1 MENLFE
7 KDKIYNQDCI
17 IGMKRLPDE
26 SVDLTVTSPPYDTL
40 RSYNGHITWD
50 FEKFKEVACELY
62 RVTKNGGIVTW
73 IVGDETRR
81 GSESGSS
88 FKQALYFMQCGFL
101 LHDTMIWKKICPFQ
115 HRTRYIQSFEYMF
128 VFSKSKPPKTANL
141 ICDRKNKWGGTAVHG
156 SERQADGT
164 TRPLSLRQ
172 KSKKIKE
179 YGARYNIWDMPGNKN
194 NKTGHPAVFP
204 LQLAVDHIVTWSNEG
219 DIILDPFIGSGT
231 TAIAAIETGRHY
243 IGYEVVPEYY
253 QICINRIAQEDAN
266 GKT

>member
-7 KDKIYNQDCI
+7 KDKIFNKDCST
-17 IGMKRLPDE
+17 GMKSIPDE
-26 SVDLTVTSPPYDTL
+26 FVDLTVTSPPYDTL
-40 RSYNGHITWD
+40 RSYNGHLAWS
-50 FEKFKEVACELY
+50 FEKFQEVARELY
-62 RVTKNGGIVTW
+62 RVTKTGGVVVW
-73 IVGDETRR
+73 IIGNQTKY

-88 FKQALYFMQCGFL
+88 FKQALYFMRCGFL

-115 HRTRYIQSFEYMF
+115 QKNRYIQSFEYMF

-141 ICDRKNKWGGTAVHG
+141 ICDRKNRWAGAAVHG
-156 SERQADGT
+156 SERQPDGT
-164 TRPLSLRQ
+164 TKPMSLRQ

-179 YGARYNIWDMPGNKN
+179 YGARYNIWDMPGDKN

-204 LQLAVDHIVTWSNEG
+204 VQLAADHIVTWSNVG
-219 DIILDPFIGSGT
+219 DIVLDPFMGSGT
-231 TAIAAIETGRHY
+231 TAIAAIKTNRHY

-266 GKT
+266 DKT